1 MQGGANPGIVLA
13 ARKQVPDNDGNFAG
27 DGNGRHMGA
36 APCTNTFVESAE
48 RTGASDGCPCGLNQ
62 HRTGMARSLFGDAP
76 MPGGAV
82 SRLMHAG
89 VQSKES
95 NETCRAGDRKSTRLN
110 SSH

>member
-48 RTGASDGCPCGLNQ
+48 RTGASEGCPCGLNQ
-62 HRTGMARSLFGDAP
+62 HRTGMARSLYGDAP
-76 MPGGAV
+76 MPRWAV
-82 SRLMHAG
+82 SRLMTAG
-89 VQSKES
+89 VQDQES
-95 NETCRAGDRKSTRLN
+95 TQARGDGKGTGQ
-110 SSH
+110 

>member
-48 RTGASDGCPCGLNQ
+48 RTGAADGCPCGLNQ
-62 HRTGMARSLFGDAP
+62 HRPGMARDRKSIVLGKS
-76 MPGGAV
+76 GAV
-82 SRLMHAG
+82 SVDLGDSGIIKKH
-89 VQSKES
+89 SKKT
-95 NETCRAGDRKSTRLN
+95 NTT
-110 SSH
+110 HV